1 MTPLVI
7 GLLIFVVTVAV
18 LATGLPIAFGLGAVA
33 LAFMLAFDGWNSVHF
48 VPETI
53 FAGLSDFTLVSL
65 PMFIIM
71 GAAVASSRAGSDLY
85 EALARWLHRVP
96 GSLVI
101 SNIGACALFSALTG
115 SSPATC
121 AAIGKMGIPEMRKR
135 GYDADLATGAIAA
148 GGTLGI
154 LIPPSITMILYGI
167 ASETSIGRLFLA
179 GVIPGLLL
187 TALFMAWALFLSWK
201 RGTKLVDADRIYSL
215 KEKVELLP
223 KLLPFI
229 AVIVGVVYALYGG
242 IATPSEAA
250 GVGAALCLVMVIVIY
265 RVWKPAD
272 LWAILR
278 DGLRESGMLL
288 MIIGTSIL
296 FGYMMSSL
304 QVTQSVAEGI
314 AAMQVNKWVVLAAIN
329 LMLLVAGMFLPP
341 AAIILM
347 TTPILM
353 PVILA
358 AGFDPI
364 WFGVILTINM
374 ELGLITPPVGLNLF
388 VINGITPDVKLP
400 TILKGALPFMGCMV
414 VAILILC
421 VFPGLAT
428 WLPQVD
434 QAIIEQGGNKV
445 LADAWL
451 AGGFA
456 GKNKCVK
463 KPEDAAGE
471 KFRSAGATFSQ
482 MWAGAGA
489 SIVSI
494 PSNEVYNALQ
504 QGVATATDTSSGSFV
519 SFRLYEQ
526 LKCLTAP
533 GDNALWFMYEPVLIS
548 LKSWNKLNDA
558 QKAALMKAAQ
568 KSEDYFEA
576 ESKKLDDKL
585 VETFKA
591 NKTEVVFLNEAEFE
605 AWRGVAQKTSYK
617 NFAEKVPGGKE
628 LLDKA
633 LSVK

>member
-1 MTPLVI
+1 MSALAI
-7 GLLIFVVTVAV
+7 GSLIFVATVLV

-33 LAFMLAFDGWNSVHF
+33 LLFMVIFDGWNSVHF
-48 VPETI
+48 IPETV

-65 PMFIIM
+65 PMFVIM

-179 GVIPGLLL
+179 GVLPGLLL
-187 TALFMAWALFLSWK
+187 TGLFMAWALFISWK
-201 RGTKLVDADRIYSL
+201 RGTVLVDADRIYSM
-215 KEKVELLP
+215 KEKLELLP
-223 KLLPFI
+223 RLLPFM

-250 GVGAALCLVMVIVIY
+250 GVGAALCLVMVILIY
-265 RVWKPAD
+265 KVWKPMD

-288 MIIGTSIL
+288 LIIGTSIL

-304 QVTQSVAEGI
+304 QVTQSVAEAIGE
-314 AAMQVNKWVVLAAIN
+314 MQVNKWVILAAIN
-329 LMLLVAGMFLPP
+329 LLLLVAGMFLPP

-353 PVILA
+353 PVITA

-388 VINGITPDVKLP
+388 VINGITPDVRLP
-400 TILKGALPFMGCMV
+400 TILKGAFPFMMCMV
-414 VAILILC
+414 VAIVLLC
-421 VFPGLAT
+421 IFPEIAT
-428 WLPQVD
+428 WLPQ
-434 QAIIEQGGNKV
+434 
-445 LADAWL
+445 
-451 AGGFA
+451 
-456 GKNKCVK
+456 
-463 KPEDAAGE
+463 
-471 KFRSAGATFSQ
+471 
-482 MWAGAGA
+482 
-489 SIVSI
+489 
-494 PSNEVYNALQ
+494 
-504 QGVATATDTSSGSFV
+504 
-519 SFRLYEQ
+519 
-526 LKCLTAP
+526 
-533 GDNALWFMYEPVLIS
+533 
-548 LKSWNKLNDA
+548 
-558 QKAALMKAAQ
+558 ALM
-568 KSEDYFEA
+568 
-576 ESKKLDDKL
+576 
-585 VETFKA
+585 
-591 NKTEVVFLNEAEFE
+591 
-605 AWRGVAQKTSYK
+605 G
-617 NFAEKVPGGKE
+617 
-628 LLDKA
+628 
-633 LSVK
+633 

>member
-1 MTPLVI
+1 MSPPVI
-7 GLLIFVVTVAV
+7 GLLIFVVTVAA
-18 LATGLPIAFGLGAVA
+18 LATGMPIAFALGAVA
-33 LAFMLAFDGWNSVHF
+33 LAFMVAFDGWNSVNF
-48 VPETI
+48 MPETI

-85 EALARWLHRVP
+85 EALSRWLHRVP

-187 TALFMAWALFLSWK
+187 TGLFMAWALFLSWR
-201 RGTKLVDADRIYSL
+201 RGTVLIDADRIYSM
-215 KEKVELLP
+215 KEKLELLP

-250 GVGAALCLVMVIVIY
+250 GVGALLCLVMVIVIY
-265 RVWKPAD
+265 RVWRPME

-304 QVTQSVAEGI
+304 QVTQPVAEGI
-314 AAMQVNKWVVLAAIN
+314 AALQVNKWIILAAIN

-400 TILKGALPFMGCMV
+400 TILKGAFPFMMCMV
-414 VAILILC
+414 VAIVILC

-428 WLPQVD
+428 WLP
-434 QAIIEQGGNKV
+434 
-445 LADAWL
+445 
-451 AGGFA
+451 
-456 GKNKCVK
+456 
-463 KPEDAAGE
+463 
-471 KFRSAGATFSQ
+471 T
-482 MWAGAGA
+482 
-489 SIVSI
+489 
-494 PSNEVYNALQ
+494 
-504 QGVATATDTSSGSFV
+504 
-519 SFRLYEQ
+519 
-526 LKCLTAP
+526 
-533 GDNALWFMYEPVLIS
+533 
-548 LKSWNKLNDA
+548 
-558 QKAALMKAAQ
+558 ALM
-568 KSEDYFEA
+568 
-576 ESKKLDDKL
+576 
-585 VETFKA
+585 
-591 NKTEVVFLNEAEFE
+591 
-605 AWRGVAQKTSYK
+605 G
-617 NFAEKVPGGKE
+617 
-628 LLDKA
+628 
-633 LSVK
+633 

>member
-1 MTPLVI
+1 MTPLQV

-18 LATGLPIAFGLGAVA
+18 LATGLPIAFGMGAVA
-33 LAFMLAFDGWNSVHF
+33 LAFMLVFDGWNSVHF
-48 VPETI
+48 VPETV

-85 EALARWLHRVP
+85 EALARWLHKVP

-167 ASETSIGRLFLA
+167 ASETSIGRLFIA
-179 GVIPGLLL
+179 GIIPGLML
-187 TALFMAWALFLSWK
+187 TGLFMAWAMFLSWK
-201 RGTKLVDADRIYSL
+201 RGTRLIDEDRVYTLAEKL
-215 KEKVELLP
+215 ELLP
-223 KLLPFI
+223 KLLPFM
-229 AVIVGVVYALYGG
+229 AVIAGVVYALFGG

-250 GVGAALCLVMVIVIY
+250 GVGAMLCLLMVVVIY
-265 RVWKPAD
+265 RVWRPMD

-278 DGLRESGMLL
+278 DGLRESGMLM

-304 QVTQSVAEGI
+304 QVTQSVAQAIGE
-314 AAMQVNKWVVLAAIN
+314 MQVNRWLVMAAIN
-329 LMLLVAGMFLPP
+329 LLLLVAGMFLPP

-353 PVILA
+353 PVINA

-364 WFGVILTINM
+364 WFGVVLTINM

-388 VINGITPDVKLP
+388 VINGITPDVRLP

-428 WLPQVD
+428 WLP
-434 QAIIEQGGNKV
+434 
-445 LADAWL
+445 
-451 AGGFA
+451 
-456 GKNKCVK
+456 
-463 KPEDAAGE
+463 
-471 KFRSAGATFSQ
+471 T
-482 MWAGAGA
+482 
-489 SIVSI
+489 
-494 PSNEVYNALQ
+494 
-504 QGVATATDTSSGSFV
+504 
-519 SFRLYEQ
+519 Q
-526 LKCLTAP
+526 LM
-533 GDNALWFMYEPVLIS
+533 G
-548 LKSWNKLNDA
+548 
-558 QKAALMKAAQ
+558 
-568 KSEDYFEA
+568 
-576 ESKKLDDKL
+576 
-585 VETFKA
+585 
-591 NKTEVVFLNEAEFE
+591 
-605 AWRGVAQKTSYK
+605 
-617 NFAEKVPGGKE
+617 
-628 LLDKA
+628 
-633 LSVK
+633 

>member
-1 MTPLVI
+1 MSPLAI
-7 GLLIFVVTVAV
+7 GLLIFVVTTLL

-33 LAFMLAFDGWNSVHF
+33 LSFMVIFDGWNSVHF

-65 PMFIIM
+65 PMFVIM

-85 EALARWLHRVP
+85 EALARWLHRIP

-167 ASETSIGRLFLA
+167 ASETSIGRLFIA
-179 GVIPGLLL
+179 GIIPGLLL
-187 TALFMAWALFLSWK
+187 TLLFMAWALFLSWK
-201 RGTKLVDADRIYSL
+201 RGTKLVDSDRIYTM
-215 KEKVELLP
+215 KEKLELMP
-223 KLLPFI
+223 RLLPFI
-229 AVIVGVVYALYGG
+229 AVIIGVVYALYGG

-250 GVGAALCLVMVIVIY
+250 GVGAMLCLVMVVVIY
-265 RVWKPAD
+265 RVWRPMD
-272 LWAILR
+272 LWVILR

-304 QVTQSVAEGI
+304 QVTQSVAQAIGE
-314 AAMQVNKWVVLAAIN
+314 MQVNRWLVMAAIN
-329 LMLLVAGMFLPP
+329 LLLLVAGMFLPP

-353 PVILA
+353 PVINA

-364 WFGVILTINM
+364 WFGVVLTINM

-388 VINGITPDVKLP
+388 VINGITPDVRLP

-428 WLPQVD
+428 WLP
-434 QAIIEQGGNKV
+434 
-445 LADAWL
+445 
-451 AGGFA
+451 
-456 GKNKCVK
+456 
-463 KPEDAAGE
+463 
-471 KFRSAGATFSQ
+471 T
-482 MWAGAGA
+482 
-489 SIVSI
+489 
-494 PSNEVYNALQ
+494 
-504 QGVATATDTSSGSFV
+504 
-519 SFRLYEQ
+519 Q
-526 LKCLTAP
+526 LM
-533 GDNALWFMYEPVLIS
+533 G
-548 LKSWNKLNDA
+548 
-558 QKAALMKAAQ
+558 
-568 KSEDYFEA
+568 
-576 ESKKLDDKL
+576 
-585 VETFKA
+585 
-591 NKTEVVFLNEAEFE
+591 
-605 AWRGVAQKTSYK
+605 
-617 NFAEKVPGGKE
+617 
-628 LLDKA
+628 
-633 LSVK
+633 

>member
-1 MTPLVI
+1 VSPLAI
-7 GLLIFVVTVAV
+7 GLMIFVVTTAL

-33 LAFMLAFDGWNSVHF
+33 LFFMVVFDGWNSVHF

-65 PMFIIM
+65 PMFVIM

-85 EALARWLHRVP
+85 EALARWLHKVP

-167 ASETSIGRLFLA
+167 ASETSIGRLFIA
-179 GVIPGLLL
+179 GIIPGLLL
-187 TALFMAWALFLSWK
+187 TVLFMAWALFLSWK
-201 RGTKLVDADRIYSL
+201 RGTVLVDQDRIYSM
-215 KEKVELLP
+215 KEKLELLP
-223 KLLPFI
+223 RLLPFM

-250 GVGAALCLVMVIVIY
+250 GVGAMLCLLMVVVIY
-265 RVWKPAD
+265 KVWRPMD

-304 QVTQSVAEGI
+304 QVTQSVAQAIGD
-314 AAMQVNKWVVLAAIN
+314 MQANRWVVLAAIN
-329 LMLLVAGMFLPP
+329 LMLLVAGCFLPP

-353 PVILA
+353 PVITA

-388 VINGITPDVKLP
+388 VINGITPDVSLT
-400 TILKGALPFMGCMV
+400 TILKGAFPFMLSMV
-414 VAILILC
+414 LAILILC
-421 VFPGLAT
+421 VFPELAT
-428 WLPQVD
+428 WLP
-434 QAIIEQGGNKV
+434 KV
-445 LADAWL
+445 LM
-451 AGGFA
+451 G
-456 GKNKCVK
+456 
-463 KPEDAAGE
+463 
-471 KFRSAGATFSQ
+471 
-482 MWAGAGA
+482 
-489 SIVSI
+489 
-494 PSNEVYNALQ
+494 
-504 QGVATATDTSSGSFV
+504 
-519 SFRLYEQ
+519 
-526 LKCLTAP
+526 
-533 GDNALWFMYEPVLIS
+533 
-548 LKSWNKLNDA
+548 
-558 QKAALMKAAQ
+558 
-568 KSEDYFEA
+568 
-576 ESKKLDDKL
+576 
-585 VETFKA
+585 
-591 NKTEVVFLNEAEFE
+591 
-605 AWRGVAQKTSYK
+605 
-617 NFAEKVPGGKE
+617 
-628 LLDKA
+628 
-633 LSVK
+633 